1 MVYSTRTTCR
11 LCNGNFEDVISLG
24 DIHLSTFLDTNENQP
39 PKAPVDLVR
48 CVNCNLLQLKHTVNP
63 DVMYNQY
70 WYQSGLNQSMVTALK
85 DVVDRVKNKVALN
98 NGDVVLDIGANDGTL
113 LTNYPEYVT
122 KIGCEPSNLAHLAK
136 DNCDIL
142 INNFFSLAAYDEA
155 ADQIA
160 GRPRAKVI
168 TAIAMF
174 YDLED
179 PHSFVEDLR
188 SVLADDGLLVIQMMD
203 IMSMVK
209 LNDFP
214 NLCHEHLEYYSLE
227 VLYNLLAEHGLE
239 IVDAEYNG
247 VNGGSLRVYAKSV
260 DMNPHAY
267 VADEQG
273 NIFRAEI
280 IEHIDAEREFF
291 SKINLAEYF
300 KAEVETVK
308 RKVVEYILQCNAE
321 EQTIAVLGAST
332 KGNTTLQYFGLNNSH
347 IIHAAEVNPDKYG
360 KRTVGTNI
368 PIIPQTESLELKPD
382 YYLVLPW
389 GFIDFFIK
397 KFDTYLRNG
406 GKFIVPLP
414 QPRVIECNSTGEIV
428 ECPIP

>member
-11 LCNGNFEDVISLG
+11 LCNGNLEDIVSLG

-39 PKAPVDLVR
+39 PKAPIDLVR
-48 CVNCNLLQLKHTVNP
+48 CIDCNLLQLKHTVNP
-63 DVMYNQY
+63 DVMYSQY

-98 NGDVVLDIGANDGTL
+98 SGDVVLDIGANDGTL
-113 LTNYPEYVT
+113 LTNYPEHVI
-122 KIGCEPSNLAHLAK
+122 KIACEPSNLAHLAEK
-136 DNCDIL
+136 NCDIL
-142 INNFFSLAAYDEA
+142 INDFFSFDSYS
-155 ADQIA
+155 QVSTTK
-160 GRPRAKVI
+160 AKVI

-179 PHSFVEDLR
+179 PHTFVQDLAD
-188 SVLADDGLLVIQMMD
+188 VLAPDGMLVIQMMD

-280 IEHIDAEREFF
+280 MEHIDAEREFF

-300 KAEVETVK
+300 KAEVEAVK

-321 EQTIAVLGAST
+321 GQTIAVLGAST
-332 KGNTTLQYFGLNNSH
+332 KGNTTLQYFNLNDSH

-389 GFIDFFIK
+389 GFIDFFVQ
-397 KFDTYLRNG
+397 KFDSYLRQG

-414 QPRVIECNSTGEIV
+414 QARVIYCNDTGEIV